1 MAQARTVFQHGD
13 LERAASRSCAG
24 ARSGA
29 AADLCEAHPH
39 NQRRGAPKNLAN
51 PMSQAVVGASAD
63 RLSTRAAQWGIDVR
77 VLSASLVLIA
87 ISQPAVARD
96 VSTWDNAGGLAR
108 DALIVA
114 AVGIPAAKGDWS
126 GEWQAAGSLGATA
139 LLTYGLKE
147 SLPELRPDRSDR
159 RSFPSGHAAISFAA
173 AASLQNRY
181 GWRIG
186 VPAQL
191 VAAFVGVSRVE
202 ARKHHWYDVAAGAAL
217 GEATGFLLTRK
228 RDAAVQIFPWA
239 GSDGAGAVAM
249 IRF

>member
-1 MAQARTVFQHGD
+1 MR
-13 LERAASRSCAG
+13 RAA
-24 ARSGA
+24 
-29 AADLCEAHPH
+29 
-39 NQRRGAPKNLAN
+39 
-51 PMSQAVVGASAD
+51 VGAGAD
-63 RLSTRAAQWGIDVR
+63 RLSTRAAQRGIDVR
-77 VLSASLVLIA
+77 FLSASLVLIA

-96 VSTWDNAGGLAR
+96 ARAWDNAGGLAR

-114 AVGIPAAKGDWS
+114 ALGIPAAKGDWP

-147 SLPELRPDRSDR
+147 RVPELRPDGSDR
-159 RSFPSGHAAISFAA
+159 RSFPSGHASISFAA

-191 VAAFVGVSRVE
+191 VAAIVGVSRVE
-202 ARKHHWYDVAAGAAL
+202 ARKHHWYDVAAGAAI

-249 IRF
+249 LRF